1 MCLCSSADQNKK
13 GYTLKIKVM
22 VEGQGIK
29 GRERKIEWRQS
40 SKGVKATRKG
50 KERKNEMFCAVGHN
64 PHLPPFG

>member
-40 SKGVKATRKG
+40 SKGGQGNKERKG
-50 KERKNEMFCAVGHN
+50 KEKRDVLRGWS
-64 PHLPPFG
+64 